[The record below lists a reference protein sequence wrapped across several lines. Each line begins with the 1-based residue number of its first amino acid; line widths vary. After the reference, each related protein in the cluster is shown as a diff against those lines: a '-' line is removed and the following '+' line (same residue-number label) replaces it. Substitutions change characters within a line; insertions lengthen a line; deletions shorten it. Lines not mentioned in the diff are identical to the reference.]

1 MFSCKVSDRA
11 QIALLWQ
18 SKAVESGDVTLVKLV
33 VFLEHKAF
41 CFVDSQVYLFFFVQ
55 NSVHPVAMIHIH
67 GINVVSL
74 DNIVVDSWRLVQYL
88 DLLTSVLE
96 DHGFGGR
103 VHDITLHFAELFRQI
118 EPVLSEFTVV
128 EILL

>member
-1 MFSCKVSDRA
+1 MV
-11 QIALLWQ
+11 
-18 SKAVESGDVTLVKLV
+18 
-33 VFLEHKAF
+33 
-41 CFVDSQVYLFFFVQ
+41 
-55 NSVHPVAMIHIH
+55 HIH